1 MPGDR
6 GESTS
11 ARTECDGAIA
21 GPEAKMIHR
30 SKPEIENNLWVR
42 NIASNNHNKKQRVAA
57 RTAWEVSPVS
67 RLAGGRVK
75 SRRIFRPN
83 SSQRQSHRDTH
94 SHFAATMD

>member
-1 MPGDR
+1 MVGDR

-11 ARTECDGAIA
+11 AGPACAGAIA

-57 RTAWEVSPVS
+57 RTGLGSVS
-67 RLAGGRVK
+67 RAVASWRARQKPPDLPAK
-75 SRRIFRPN
+75 
-83 SSQRQSHRDTH
+83 QRSTPIPPRFPQPLR
-94 SHFAATMD
+94 